1 MINDG
6 ASWTI
11 ISTDKAEYTF
21 YEGMGPVLAPVTPVP
36 VVESLQVRPLTSW
49 LQLFAT
55 AQLWRGV
62 ILLHNKFDFSSNPVI
77 WRVFYPVKKK
87 IRGTHRILARKFK
100 CKSACILRVLVHF
113 VFIIMLFKGSILII
127 FFLHMI
133 VEWKTHLYTLMK
145 NEMFPEHCFDFLWI
159 AVEWR
164 WGRSNAWTNRTEF
177 HSKFTSVVWGCRS
190 WNYVQVLNTI
200 FYIIQSFW
208 WGWVHETIS
217 QESCVKRLI
226 VLY

>member
-1 MINDG
+1 
-6 ASWTI
+6 
-11 ISTDKAEYTF
+11 
-21 YEGMGPVLAPVTPVP
+21 MGPVLAPVTPVP

-62 ILLHNKFDFSSNPVI
+62 ILLNNKFDFSSNPVI

-127 FFLHMI
+127 FF
-133 VEWKTHLYTLMK
+133 
-145 NEMFPEHCFDFLWI
+145 F
-159 AVEWR
+159 
-164 WGRSNAWTNRTEF
+164 S
-177 HSKFTSVVWGCRS
+177 
-190 WNYVQVLNTI
+190 TI
-200 FYIIQSFW
+200 YPSL
-208 WGWVHETIS
+208 GD
-217 QESCVKRLI
+217 LI
-226 VLY
+226 VICSCHFSIFFLFHLKLLNGWRHIPCVMVFFNI